1 MVPGVRGTWDWRRF
15 DTGWQRFL
23 ISHILYYVSHSTGF
37 GWIWIDLSV
46 VTLAVSLFS
55 SCQDVWLACRHDH
68 SSRKLA
74 VASWSWVLLQ
84 QSSFGGRGAG
94 QQFVWS
100 FTYPYHTPPGP
111 SGLDFAWSLH
121 DFSVWQ
127 YVVSSRLLSSQPILY
142 IYMFWYPIASC
153 LVSLH
158 LISSHHIST
167 NRVSSCLTS
176 SHFISSYF
184 ISSYL
189 ISSHLMQSFLVM
201 SHHVSLCLIV
211 SHHVSSCLII
221 ISSYICVY
229 LMSSYLVSSHE
240 ITSLQSHPIASYY
253 FSVSHHLV
261 RH

>member
-84 QSSFGGRGAG
+84 QSSFGGWGAG

-111 SGLDFAWSLH
+111 GGLDFAWSLH

-142 IYMFWYPIASC
+142 IYICSDIPSH
-153 LVSLH
+153 LV
-158 LISSHHIST
+158 
-167 NRVSSCLTS
+167 S
-176 SHFISSYF
+176 SHFISSHLI
-184 ISSYL
+184 ISRP
-189 ISSHLMQSFLVM
+189 
-201 SHHVSLCLIV
+201 IV
-211 SHHVSSCLII
+211 SHHVSPHLISSRLISSRVILSRVNSCNHFSSCLIMFHYASLCLI
-221 ISSYICVY
+221 
-229 LMSSYLVSSHE
+229 MSHHVSS
-240 ITSLQSHPIASYY
+240 
-253 FSVSHHLV
+253 
-261 RH
+261 

>member
-111 SGLDFAWSLH
+111 GGLDFAWSLH

-142 IYMFWYPIASC
+142 IYIYVLISHRI
-153 LVSLH
+153 LSRLTSSH
-158 LISSHHIST
+158 LISSYLDQSCLIMSHLISFHLVLFHLELSYLEST
-167 NRVSSCLTS
+167 HAIISRHVSSC
-176 SHFISSYF
+176 FIMP
-184 ISSYL
+184 
-189 ISSHLMQSFLVM
+189 H
-201 SHHVSLCLIV
+201 C
-211 SHHVSSCLII
+211 VSSCLI
-221 ISSYICVY
+221 
-229 LMSSYLVSSHE
+229 M
-240 ITSLQSHPIASYY
+240 
-253 FSVSHHLV
+253 SHHNIIV
-261 RH
+261 

>member
-111 SGLDFAWSLH
+111 GGLDFAWSLH

-158 LISSHHIST
+158 LISSHLIPSYLDQSCLIMSHLISFHLVLFHLELSYLEST
-167 NRVSSCLTS
+167 HAIISRHVSSC
-176 SHFISSYF
+176 FIMP
-184 ISSYL
+184 
-189 ISSHLMQSFLVM
+189 H
-201 SHHVSLCLIV
+201 C
-211 SHHVSSCLII
+211 VSSCLI
-221 ISSYICVY
+221 
-229 LMSSYLVSSHE
+229 M
-240 ITSLQSHPIASYY
+240 
-253 FSVSHHLV
+253 SHHNIIV
-261 RH
+261 